1 MYFFSSVASR
11 DELANAWPRLLAR
24 TEVVH
29 LLARGE
35 VDPSPHR
42 EHGAESARNVRRP
55 DRSLARDAWLV
66 SDAFLGDPEVP
77 SPGLR
82 EQLCVDEEVVA
93 LDGDLL
99 HHLFAHELECAVDV
113 AHAQAKQRAH
123 EAVVAPRQEAS
134 EDRVVARYAADGDD
148 VGVGHHRQGRLRL
161 RALRT

>member
-1 MYFFSSVASR
+1 MCSMTSEAVTSP

-29 LLARGE
+29 LLARRE
-35 VDPSPHR
+35 VDTSPHR

-55 DRSLARDAWLV
+55 DRSLARNARIV

-77 SPGLR
+77 PPGLR

-99 HHLFAHELECAVDV
+99 HRLYAHELECAVDV
-113 AHAQAKQRAH
+113 AHAQAKQRAD
-123 EAVVAPRQEAS
+123 EAVVAPRQKAS
-134 EDRVVARYAADGDD
+134 KDRVVAIDAEPGDH
-148 VGVGHHRQGRLRL
+148 VVVGHHRQEVLELRH
-161 RALRT
+161 